1 MNALA
6 EKVETQYTNNLNP
19 EQLDAVLSTDG
30 PLLVLAGAGTGKTKV
45 LTTRIAH
52 LLMEKK
58 AFPSQILAV
67 TFTNKAAKEMKSR
80 LQTQLDF
87 QVDGLWL
94 GTFHSIAAKILRR
107 HADLLGFTKD
117 FTIID
122 TDDQLRL
129 AKQIMKDYNIDEKK
143 NPAKLFLYLIGRYK
157 DKALTPDKVSGD
169 VSNFAN
175 GMLVQL
181 YTEYQ
186 KRLKLLNAMDFGDL
200 LLFNIVLLQKHE
212 DVFAEYSNKFKY
224 ILVDEYQDTNVCQY
238 MWLKMLAQGR
248 HNICCV
254 GDDDQSIYG
263 WRGAEVTNILMF
275 DRDFPN
281 AKIIRLERNYRSTN
295 HILAAASGIISNN
308 KERHGKELWTDKN
321 DGAKIKLNSFYDER
335 EEARYIAEEI
345 EALQQLNKHPLNEM
359 AILVRAGYQ
368 TRSFEESLNF
378 LRIPYRII
386 GGFKFYER
394 VEIKDTLAYI
404 RVLVNPTD
412 SLAFERIVNT
422 PKRGVGLATIQEIH
436 LFSRSNN
443 MSLIA
448 ATTELIK
455 SGQIRGKQSESLQ
468 KLLQYFK
475 NWQEQLKTIPHWQ
488 VVDNML
494 IESGY
499 IDMWKGEGTEEAKER
514 IDNIK
519 ELLRALEEFSDL
531 PEYLE
536 HVSLIS
542 DADNINDDSKVN
554 IMTMHASKG
563 LEFDSVF
570 LAGWEE
576 GIFPSQKSIDENG
589 KSALEEERRLAYV
602 GITRAKQN
610 LYISYASNRRIY
622 GHYQASLP
630 SRFIDELP
638 EKHYEIVNNFGISYN
653 KFKKQSEDMVFSQ
666 VANDDVFQKGERVF
680 HIKFGYGAIIG
691 IAGNIAE
698 VAFEKAGVKKV
709 LVDYLDS

>member
-1 MNALA
+1 MNAIA
-6 EKVETQYTNNLNP
+6 EKVEDKYLMDLNP

-45 LTTRIAH
+45 LTTRISH
-52 LLMEKK
+52 LLTERK

-80 LQTQLDF
+80 LQAQLDF

-107 HADLLGFTKD
+107 HSDLIGFTKD

-157 DKALTPDKVSGD
+157 DKALTPEKVSGD

-175 GMLVQL
+175 GMLLQL

-186 KRLKLLNAMDFGDL
+186 KRLKSLNAMDFGDL
-200 LLFNIVLLQKHE
+200 LLFNIELFLKHE
-212 DVFAEYSNKFKY
+212 DVFTEYSNKFKY

-238 MWLKMLAQGR
+238 KWLKMLAQVR

-295 HILAAASGIISNN
+295 HILAAASGIIAHN

-321 DGAKIKLNSFYDER
+321 NGAKIKLNSFYDER

-345 EALQQLNKHPLNEM
+345 EALQQLSKHPLNEI

-404 RVLVNPTD
+404 RVLVNPGD
-412 SLAFERIVNT
+412 GLAFERIVNT
-422 PKRGVGLATIQEIH
+422 PKRGVGLATLQEIH
-436 LFSRSNN
+436 IFSRSNN
-443 MSLIA
+443 MSLIT
-448 ATTELIK
+448 ATGELLQ
-455 SGQIRGKQSESLQ
+455 SGQIKGKQASSLQ
-468 KLLQYFK
+468 KLLADFK
-475 NWQEQLKTIPHWQ
+475 NWQEQLKSMPHWQ

-494 IESGY
+494 VESGY

-622 GHYQASLP
+622 GSYQSSLP

-638 EKHYEIVNNFGISYN
+638 DGHYEIVNSFGLSYN
-653 KFKKQSEDMVFSQ
+653 KYKKQSEAISFSQ
-666 VANDDVFQKGERVF
+666 VANDDEFKKGERVF

-698 VAFEKAGVKKV
+698 VAFEKSGVKKV